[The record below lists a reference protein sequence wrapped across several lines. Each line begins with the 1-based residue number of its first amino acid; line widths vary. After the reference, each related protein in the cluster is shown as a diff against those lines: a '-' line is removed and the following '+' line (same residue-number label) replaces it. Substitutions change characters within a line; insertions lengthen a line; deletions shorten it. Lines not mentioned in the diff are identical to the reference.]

1 MGDGYLNF
9 VFLIVLKRQLFY
21 VDGDRRFEYHCLLI
35 VILIA
40 ITQFTPPT
48 TTIAI
53 QGYLYGAWNGTD
65 RTVVSCLAV

>member
-9 VFLIVLKRQLFY
+9 FLIVLKRQLFY

-40 ITQFTPPT
+40 I
-48 TTIAI
+48 
-53 QGYLYGAWNGTD
+53 
-65 RTVVSCLAV
+65 VVVVMLSRGQLGPQ